1 MPIGKAKANAT
12 NTRRQGSTAKRP
24 RILLV
29 DDDRDIVRALS
40 IRLRAAGF
48 DIDTAHD
55 GLAGVAAAQSI
66 QPDAIVLDIRMPG
79 MDGLSA
85 LAKLREQDSTRHIPA
100 LILTANVV
108 ETVRNKAMGLG
119 AYCFLKKPCD
129 SNDLLTAI
137 RGALGQ
143 TDQNTAGAA
152 PTTGR

>member
-1 MPIGKAKANAT
+1 MSN
-12 NTRRQGSTAKRP
+12 RP

-48 DIDTAHD
+48 DIATAHD

-129 SNDLLTAI
+129 SNDLLKAI
-137 RGALGQ
+137 HAAIGQ
-143 TDQNTAGAA
+143 TDQNAAGAA
-152 PTTGR
+152 PTTGN